1 MVAVVRWH
9 ARGRA
14 SGAQGALDM
23 AIVFTVHDGAITA
36 VEFYLDRAAALA
48 AVGLRAR

>member
-1 MVAVVRWH
+1 
-9 ARGRA
+9 
-14 SGAQGALDM
+14 M

-48 AVGLRAR
+48 AVGLRPG